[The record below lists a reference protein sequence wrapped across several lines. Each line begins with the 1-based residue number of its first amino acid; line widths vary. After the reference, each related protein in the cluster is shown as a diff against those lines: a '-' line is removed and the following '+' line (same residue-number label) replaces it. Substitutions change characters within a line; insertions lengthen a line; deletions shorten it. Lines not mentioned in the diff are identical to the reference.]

1 MKWFSRAILL
11 LMLCSGAALLAFGPR
26 PNEKVPPGRVVVN
39 YWEKWTGSDMEAML
53 AIVDDFNKSVGA
65 EKNIYVRNISLANVQ
80 HKTLAATAAGVP
92 PDIAGLWTAQLVQY
106 ALRGAIMPLDDLA
119 REHGIDKADYKP
131 IYWDICNYQG
141 KLYAMPTTP
150 AVVALHYNK
159 RFFYEAADALYAAG
173 LDPTRPP
180 RDLGQF
186 DRYAELLD
194 KPIPGTTRLERAG
207 YFTMDTGWYIM
218 YSQVWFGG
226 GAWDPQQQKY
236 TLLRAENIAAYEWVA
251 SYSKRMGT
259 EAFMDFKS
267 GLGGFASPTNPFLA
281 GSVAMIQQGPW
292 MGNYVANYNP
302 DMSQVIVPFAL
313 EPFLPRIVRPFNYE
327 WGVAAF
333 PSAVPGERG
342 KDVSYNETDVLVI
355 PRGAKHPR
363 EAFEFMAYLQ
373 RPEVMEKLGKLTG
386 KHSVLKTNS
395 ESWVYTHRNPYVDV
409 FDRLA
414 ASPNAVAIDQ
424 TPIYTEGLTEIDIA
438 AQQIY
443 LLQKTP
449 TEALSEAQARL
460 DARLA
465 RYHEQRALR
474 GKK

>member
-1 MKWFSRAILL
+1 MKWISRAILL
-11 LMLCSGAALLAFGPR
+11 LMLSSGAALLAFGPR
-26 PNEKVPPGRVVVN
+26 PNAKVPPGRVVVN

-65 EKNIYVRNISLANVQ
+65 EKGIHVRNISLANVQ

-106 ALRGAIMPLDDLA
+106 ALRGALTPLDDLA
-119 REHGIDKADYKP
+119 HEHGIDKSDYKP
-131 IYWDICNYQG
+131 IYWDICNYEN
-141 KLYAMPTTP
+141 KLYALPTTP

-159 RFFYEAADALYAAG
+159 RFFYEAAVKLTAAG
-173 LDPTRPP
+173 LDPTRAP
-180 RDLGQF
+180 RNLEEF
-186 DRYAELLD
+186 DRYAQLLD
-194 KPIPGTTRLERAG
+194 VPIPGTNRLARAG

-226 GAWDPQQQKY
+226 GAWDPRQQKY
-236 TLLRAENIAAYEWVA
+236 TLLRPENIAAYEWIA
-251 SYSKRMGT
+251 SYSKRMGAD
-259 EAFMDFKS
+259 AFMDFKS

-292 MGNYVANYNP
+292 LGAYVDKYNP
-302 DMSQVIVPFAL
+302 EMSQALVPFAL
-313 EPFLPRIVRPFNYE
+313 EPLLPRVVRPFNYE
-327 WGVAAF
+327 WGVAPF

-342 KDVSYNETDVLVI
+342 RDVSYNETDILVI

-363 EAFEFMAYLQ
+363 EAFEFLAYLQ
-373 RPEVMEKLGKLTG
+373 RPEVMGKLGRLTG
-386 KHSVLKTNS
+386 KPSVLKRNTDD
-395 ESWVYTHRNPYVDV
+395 WIYTHRNPYVDV

-424 TPIYTEGLTEIDIA
+424 TPIYTEGLTEIDLA

-449 TEALSEAQARL
+449 AEALGEAQQHL

-465 RYHEQRALR
+465 RYREQRALR
-474 GKK
+474 EKK

>member
-1 MKWFSRAILL
+1 MKWISRAILL
-11 LMLCSGAALLAFGPR
+11 LMLSSGAALLAFGPR
-26 PNEKVPPGRVVVN
+26 PNAEVPPGRIVLN
-39 YWEKWTGSDMEAML
+39 YWEKWTGPDAAAMRT
-53 AIVDDFNKSVGA
+53 IVDDFNDTVGA
-65 EKNIYVRNISLANVQ
+65 EKGIYVRNISLANVQ

-106 ALRGAIMPLDDLA
+106 ALRGAITPLDDLA
-119 REHGIDKADYKP
+119 REYGIDKSDYKP

-141 KLYAMPTTP
+141 QLYALPTTP
-150 AVVALHYNK
+150 AVVAMHYNK
-159 RFFYEAADALYAAG
+159 RFFYEAADKLNAAG

-180 RDLGQF
+180 LDLAEF
-186 DRYAELLD
+186 DRYAQLLD
-194 KPIPGTTRLERAG
+194 KPIPGTNRLARAG
-207 YFTMDTGWYIM
+207 YFTMDTGWYIV

-226 GAWDPQQQKY
+226 GAWDPARQKY
-236 TLLRAENIAAYEWVA
+236 TLLRPENIAAYEWVA
-251 SYSKRMGT
+251 SYSKRMGA

-292 MGNYVANYNP
+292 LANYIETYNP

-313 EPFLPRIVRPFNYE
+313 EPFLPRVMRPFNYE
-327 WGVAAF
+327 WAVAAF

-342 KDVSYNETDVLVI
+342 RDVSYNETDILVI

-363 EAFEFMAYLQ
+363 ESFEFLAYMQ
-373 RPEVMEKLGKLTG
+373 RPQVMEKLGKLTG
-386 KHSVLKTNS
+386 KHSVLRTNS
-395 ESWVYTHRNPYVDV
+395 EDWVYAHRNPYVDV

-424 TPIYTEGLTEIDIA
+424 TPIYTEGMTELDVA

-449 TEALSEAQARL
+449 TEALAEAQQRL

-474 GKK
+474 ETN

>member
-1 MKWFSRAILL
+1 MKWISRAILM
-11 LMLCSGAALLAFGPR
+11 LMLTGGAALLAFGPR
-26 PNEKVPPGRVVVN
+26 PDEAVPPGRVVID
-39 YWEKWTGSDMEAML
+39 YWEKWTGPDMEAMQR
-53 AIVDDFNKSVGA
+53 IVDDFNATVGA
-65 EKNIYVRNISLANVQ
+65 DKGIYVRMISLANVQ

-106 ALRGAIMPLDDLA
+106 ALRGALMPLDALA
-119 REHGIDKADYKP
+119 REHGIDEADYKP
-131 IYWDICNYQG
+131 IYWDICNYRG
-141 KLYAMPTTP
+141 KLYALPTTP

-159 RFFYEAADALYAAG
+159 RFFYQAADELYAAG

-180 RDLGQF
+180 QTLEEF
-186 DRYAELLD
+186 DRYAQLLD
-194 KPIPGTTRLERAG
+194 KKIPGTNRLARAG
-207 YFTMDTGWYIM
+207 YFTMDTGWYIV

-226 GAWDPQQQKY
+226 GAWDPQAQRY
-236 TLLRAENIAAYEWVA
+236 TLLRPANIAAYEWVA
-251 SYSKRMGT
+251 SYSKRMGA

-292 MGNYVANYNP
+292 MGNYVANYKP
-302 DMSQVIVPFAL
+302 EMSQVIVPFAL
-313 EPFLPRIVRPFNYE
+313 EPFLPRVVRPFNYE
-327 WGVAAF
+327 WAVAAF
-333 PSAVPGERG
+333 PSAVRGERG
-342 KDVSYNETDVLVI
+342 RDVSYNETDILVI

-363 EAFEFMAYLQ
+363 EAFAFLAYVQ
-373 RPEVMEKLGKLTG
+373 RPEVMEKLGKLSG
-386 KHSVLKTNS
+386 KHSVLKKSS
-395 ESWVYTHRNPYVDV
+395 EDWVYTHRNPYVDV

-424 TPIYTEGLTEIDIA
+424 TPIYTEGMTELDLA
-438 AQQIY
+438 AQHIY

-449 TEALSEAQARL
+449 TEALTEAQQRL

-465 RYHEQRALR
+465 RYSEHRALR

>member
-1 MKWFSRAILL
+1 MKLISRAILL
-11 LMLCSGAALLAFGPR
+11 LMLSGGAALLAFGPR
-26 PNEKVPPGRVVVN
+26 PNAEAPPGRVVVS
-39 YWEKWTGSDMEAML
+39 YWEKWTGSDMEAMR
-53 AIVDDFNKSVGA
+53 AIVDDFNATVGA
-65 EKNIYVRNISLANVQ
+65 EKGIYVRNISLANVQ

-106 ALRGAIMPLDDLA
+106 ALRGALTPLDELA
-119 REHGIDKADYKP
+119 REHGIDEADYKP
-131 IYWDICNYQG
+131 IYWDICNYEG
-141 KLYAMPTTP
+141 KLYALPTTP

-159 RFFYEAADALYAAG
+159 RFFYEAADKLHAAG

-180 RDLGQF
+180 RDLAEF
-186 DRYAELLD
+186 DRYAQLLD
-194 KPIPGTTRLERAG
+194 VPIPGTNRLARAG

-226 GAWDPQQQKY
+226 GAWDSQQQKY
-236 TLLRAENIAAYEWVA
+236 TLLRPENIAAYEWVA

-292 MGNYVANYNP
+292 LGSYVEKYNA
-302 DMSQVIVPFAL
+302 DMSQAVLPFAL
-313 EPFLPRIVRPFNYE
+313 EPFLPRVVRPFNYE
-327 WGVAAF
+327 WAVAAF
-333 PSAVPGERG
+333 PSAVPGARG
-342 KDVSYNETDVLVI
+342 KDVSYNESDVLVI

-373 RPEVMEKLGKLTG
+373 RPEVNEKLGKLTG
-386 KHSVLKTNS
+386 KHSVLKNNT

-414 ASPNAVAIDQ
+414 ASPNARAIDQ
-424 TPIYTEGLTEIDIA
+424 TPIYTEGLTELDVA

-449 TEALSEAQARL
+449 VEALSEAQQRL

-465 RYHEQRALR
+465 RYREQRALR

>member
-1 MKWFSRAILL
+1 MKWISRAILF
-11 LMLCSGAALLAFGPR
+11 LMLLGGAALLAFGPR
-26 PNEKVPPGRVVVN
+26 PNAHVPPGRLVLS
-39 YWEKWTGSDMEAML
+39 YWEKWTGPDADAMRQ
-53 AIVDDFNKSVGA
+53 IVDDFNNTVGA
-65 EKNIYVRNISLANVQ
+65 EKGLYVRMISLANVQ

-106 ALRGAIMPLDDLA
+106 ALRGALTPLDDMA
-119 REHGIDKADYKP
+119 RERGIDPAKYKP
-131 IYWDICNYQG
+131 VYWDICSYEG
-141 KLYAMPTTP
+141 KLSALPTTP

-159 RFFYEAADALYAAG
+159 RFFYEAADKLYAAG

-180 RDLGQF
+180 QTLQEF
-186 DRYAELLD
+186 DRYAKLLD
-194 KPIPGTTRLERAG
+194 VPIPGTNRLARAG

-226 GAWDPQQQKY
+226 GAWDTKTQKY
-236 TLLRAENIAAYEWVA
+236 TLLRPENIAAYEWVA
-251 SYSKRMGT
+251 SYSKRMGS

-267 GLGGFASPTNPFLA
+267 GLGGFASPTNPFLSGA
-281 GSVAMIQQGPW
+281 VAMVQQGPW
-292 MGNYVANYNP
+292 MGNYAASYNP

-313 EPFLPRIVRPFNYE
+313 EPFLPRVVRPFNYE
-327 WGVAAF
+327 WAVAAF
-333 PSAVPGERG
+333 PSAVMGDAG
-342 KDVSYNETDVLVI
+342 KDVSYNETDILVI

-363 EAFEFMAYLQ
+363 ESFEFLAYVQ

-386 KHSVLKTNS
+386 KHSVLKKNS
-395 ESWVYTHRNPYVDV
+395 DNWLYTHRNPYVDV

-414 ASPNAVAIDQ
+414 ASPNAAAIDQ
-424 TPIYTEGLTEIDIA
+424 TPIYSEGLNEIDLA
-438 AQQIY
+438 SQQIY

-449 TEALSEAQARL
+449 VEALTEAQQRL

-474 GKK
+474 GAK